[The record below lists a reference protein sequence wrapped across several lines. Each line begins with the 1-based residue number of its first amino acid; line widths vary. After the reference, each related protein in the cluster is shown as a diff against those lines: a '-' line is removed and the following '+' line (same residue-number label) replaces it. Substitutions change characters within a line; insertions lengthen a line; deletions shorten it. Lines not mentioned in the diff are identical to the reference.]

1 MTTAFI
7 SYARADATDSEAD
20 LLRRI
25 GAGDEL
31 AWHEVVRRYGK
42 LVSATVR
49 SFRLQ
54 EADARDAVQMTWLRL
69 AENADRVQSPG
80 RLGGWLV
87 TTARRECLHILRQAK
102 HGSNLID
109 GHGHVDEILP
119 LPPTNVHAWEQRHEV
134 LRLLDC
140 LSPLRRQVM
149 ALTLDGYTPA
159 EIASKLEIAPE
170 TVRSRL
176 IRARR
181 TLAGYLRP
189 TEDVQVTKS
198 VVGQP
203 AGRGVAEDRAR
214 PSCSAG
220 TMTAARR

>member
-1 MTTAFI
+1 MSSGAG
-7 SYARADATDSEAD
+7 SVRGLLPSDRCARADATDSEAD

-119 LPPTNVHAWEQRHEV
+119 TANQ
-134 LRLLDC
+134 
-140 LSPLRRQVM
+140 
-149 ALTLDGYTPA
+149 
-159 EIASKLEIAPE
+159 
-170 TVRSRL
+170 
-176 IRARR
+176 
-181 TLAGYLRP
+181 
-189 TEDVQVTKS
+189 
-198 VVGQP
+198 
-203 AGRGVAEDRAR
+203 R
-214 PSCSAG
+214 PSVG
-220 TMTAARR
+220 TATRGPAITRLSFTTTATGHGVDPGRLHASRDR